1 MSDSMTTFFDAW
13 GMIDDAPRVEAISA
27 AFKSDDKYADP
38 RSPDALRGPAA
49 IASYVCNFSAGA
61 PNWTAKVVNLSTIG
75 TSHRATVATGGMGP
89 DGKEMLQ
96 HSQYFADMDGDKITR
111 MVGIGEPE

>member
-1 MSDSMTTFFDAW
+1 MNDSMTTFFNAW
-13 GMIDDAPRVEAISA
+13 GIIDDAPRLEAISA
-27 AFKSDDKYADP
+27 AFKSDDKYAVP

-49 IASYVCNFSAGA
+49 IASYVYNFSAGA
-61 PNWTAKVVNLSTIG
+61 PNCTAKVVNISAVG
-75 TSHRATVATGGMGP
+75 TSHRAAVATGGMEP